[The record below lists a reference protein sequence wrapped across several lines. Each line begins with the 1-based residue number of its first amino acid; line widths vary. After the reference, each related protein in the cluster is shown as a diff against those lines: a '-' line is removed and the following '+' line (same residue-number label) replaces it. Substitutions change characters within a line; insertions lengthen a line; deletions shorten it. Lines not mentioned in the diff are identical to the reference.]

1 VASKRRTN
9 SNPSTQPKPAKRAK
23 AAKSGGAKRAA
34 KPAAKPKTGAAKAA
48 KKAKPTQPKQT
59 KPKKTAA
66 AKKATAKKATAKAA
80 KQDGGEKGVRHTA
93 QGGLIPSRTEARVL
107 AKELERTRGPE
118 TLEGCLELGEAVL
131 KRFYKGSLEQFRKQG
146 TRGISFRSMSADP
159 ETPVNGLALYR
170 ALMIYNIYHQ
180 HNCARFEHN
189 GMTHFRAVFNMP
201 AKEQAKLLERSER
214 EKWTV
219 NRITHEA
226 SVLRGKAEGGRMPK
240 PQFMK
245 TLHGLRHH
253 GKPGFPGFAD
263 LDRVDDLKP
272 EDRTR
277 MYQLATELSG
287 RLRDIAKLLK
297 AAPKQK

>member
-1 VASKRRTN
+1 MRTECGYLPAVATKRRTN
-9 SNPSTQPKPAKRAK
+9 SNPSTQSKPAKRAK
-23 AAKSGGAKRAA
+23 AAKSGGAKRAS
-34 KPAAKPKTGAAKAA
+34 KTAAKPKTGGAKAA
-48 KKAKPTQPKQT
+48 KKAKP
-59 KPKKTAA
+59 KKAA
-66 AKKATAKKATAKAA
+66 AKKAAAKKDSA
-80 KQDGGEKGVRHTA
+80 DKGVRHTA

-159 ETPVNGLALYR
+159 QTPVNGLALYR

-180 HNCARFEHN
+180 HNCGRFEHN

-201 AKEQAKLLERSER
+201 AKEQAKLLEKSEK

-226 SVLRGKAEGGRMPK
+226 SVLRGKSEGGRMPK

-253 GKPGFPGFAD
+253 GKPGFAGFAD

-272 EDRTR
+272 EDRQR
-277 MYQLATELSG
+277 MYKLATELSG

-297 AAPKQK
+297 AAPKK